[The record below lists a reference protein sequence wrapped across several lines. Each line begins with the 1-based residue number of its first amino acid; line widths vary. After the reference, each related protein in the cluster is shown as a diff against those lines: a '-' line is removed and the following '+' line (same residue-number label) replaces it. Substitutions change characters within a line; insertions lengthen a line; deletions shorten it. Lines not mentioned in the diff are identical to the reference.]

1 MLRSD
6 FTGDVMVFAKEH
18 NDRTFY
24 SIGLSKKKMDGTYL
38 NGYINVSFR
47 KGEVV
52 PNKTKIEIKKAW
64 LDFYVNRENHTVPQ
78 IFISEFDFMEDREG
92 ASKPAEAPEGFA
104 ALDDDIPF

>member
-1 MLRSD
+1 MLTSN
-6 FTGDVMVFAKEH
+6 FGGSVIVFAKEH
-18 NDRTFY
+18 NDMTFY

-38 NGYINVSFR
+38 NGYINASFR
-47 KGEVV
+47 KGVVV

-92 ASKPAEAPEGFA
+92 SKPAEAPEGFA